1 MTNVAPLDLSEMGIT
16 EDDMQSVQAIRTTLE
31 NANKHD
37 IVTYGSDAATSA
49 ASCADEL
56 LSKVD
61 SKDISLAHKQIADV
75 ASLANSIN
83 LSGLSQ
89 QAVMVPLIG
98 DISRFPLFK
107 RFNRFLGKAQHQITA
122 QFVSAKEQID
132 CIIAELEATQDKLR
146 QRNTQYEELYKNVN
160 TEYHKLGQYIAAAS
174 LHVKDLKSQHQK
186 LRLESLSDIDAH
198 KVQDM
203 NQTITDWEKRIAN
216 LSVLQQ
222 NALQTLPSIRILQQ
236 NNISLVEKYDAVSSL
251 TIPLWKRQFTLHLGL
266 NEQKNAVEL
275 ANRIDDTT
283 NRLLKDSA
291 DLLHTNSVQTAK
303 ANKRLAIDVDTLQ
316 YVQEKLLLTLKETN
330 ETNGKALSEYGD
342 ATLRI
347 REMRDAFKTQLLEAK
362 HNQIH

>member
-1 MTNVAPLDLSEMGIT
+1 L
-16 EDDMQSVQAIRTTLE
+16 
-31 NANKHD
+31 K
-37 IVTYGSDAATSA
+37 
-49 ASCADEL
+49 
-56 LSKVD
+56 KVD
-61 SKDISLAHKQIADV
+61 SKDIALAHSQIADV
-75 ASLANSIN
+75 ATLANSIN

-89 QAVMVPLIG
+89 NAVMVPIIG
-98 DISRFPLFK
+98 DITRFALVRK
-107 RFNRFLGKAQHQITA
+107 FNKVLGKAQHQITA
-122 QFVSAKEQID
+122 QFISAKEQID
-132 CIIAELEATQDKLR
+132 NIIGELETTQDNLR
-146 QRNTQYEELYKNVN
+146 QRNIQYETLYETVN
-160 TEYHKLGQYIAAAS
+160 AEYHKLGQYIAAAS
-174 LHVKDLKSQHQK
+174 LHVKDLKTEHQK
-186 LRLESLSDIDAH
+186 LSVESVSDIDVH

-275 ANRIDDTT
+275 ANKIDDTT

-316 YVQEKLLLTLKETN
+316 YVQDKLLPTLKETN
-330 ETNGKALSEYGD
+330 ETNGKALGEYGA

-347 REMRDAFKTQLLEAK
+347 REMRDTFKAQLLEVK
-362 HNQIH
+362 ERQVH